1 MTGGDVNQPPES
13 HTEQIASA
21 RFSLIPGAGE
31 QSAARRVL
39 RGQVVVPD
47 HLVPEFRILNYVLEV
62 SHAH

>member
-1 MTGGDVNQPPES
+1 MTGGDVNQPLES